1 MKHTGTEALGGS
13 SEFMFI
19 AFLICFGML
28 AATCLAIHFSYY
40 KPDFHIIGRLFSTTR
55 GALHTI
61 PIGAAEATGIMF

>member
-1 MKHTGTEALGGS
+1 
-13 SEFMFI
+13 
-19 AFLICFGML
+19 ML

-55 GALHTI
+55 GALPTI